1 MTTAV
6 QTLQGEAQAAIWAT
20 LNPSGILDGTLAG
33 LGIQGVFDEVREN
46 QPFDYI
52 SFGPTLESPNNYLN
66 KQRGYDLIIQLDI
79 WSRKPGFLTAQ
90 QVLARLNQL
99 LDQQT
104 LTLATQHFIFCSY
117 QGSQQLRDPDEFAT
131 RHIAAKYKI
140 SATET

>member
-1 MTTAV
+1 MTVT
-6 QTLQGEAQAAIWAT
+6 QTLQGEAQATIWAT
-20 LNPSGILDGTLAG
+20 LNPGGTLDSVLSQLGIL
-33 LGIQGVFDEVREN
+33 GVFDEVREN
-46 QPFDYI
+46 QQFDYI
-52 SFGPTLESPNNYLN
+52 SFGPTIELPNNYLN
-66 KQRGYDLIIQLDI
+66 KQRGYDLVIQLDI

-104 LTLATQHFIFCSY
+104 LVLATQKCILCSY

-131 RHIAAKYKI
+131 RHIPVKYKI